1 MLFDVRPKEDRR
13 DLYDRERELSELRE
27 SIERGVWSAVYG
39 VRRVGKTSVANVAV
53 NDPRYIAVKVNLVR
67 LYDPKRRRYS
77 RSDFVGVFLEGVNDA
92 VRRYTLGGRVV
103 RFISNVLG
111 IDEESFLEFNVV
123 KIRARLRR
131 FRDQDVNSVIRELD
145 QLAKDNGK
153 RLVIVLDEAQELMK
167 VNGLN
172 LPSILHDVYDYCRN
186 TVIIFAGSMI
196 GLMEGMLK
204 GLEYDKPFFGRL
216 IRRIRVDRFTEDQS
230 RDFLR
235 RGFEE
240 EGIRVGED
248 VIDDAVRRF
257 DGIVG
262 WLTFFGAEYSFR
274 VKHGES
280 VNLDEIERM
289 AINEVREEFK
299 SFLVNSQSPERY
311 SAVVIALDR
320 LGGRGTLGEV
330 TKVVNELI
338 GEVPEPRVYEILNR
352 LVNMGFIE
360 KVNDEYVLP
369 RDTPN
374 RKGMLMASK
383 EVINQR

>member
-1 MLFDVRPKEDRR
+1 
-13 DLYDRERELSELRE
+13 
-27 SIERGVWSAVYG
+27 
-39 VRRVGKTSVANVAV
+39 
-53 NDPRYIAVKVNLVR
+53 
-67 LYDPKRRRYS
+67 
-77 RSDFVGVFLEGVNDA
+77 
-92 VRRYTLGGRVV
+92 
-103 RFISNVLG
+103 
-111 IDEESFLEFNVV
+111 
-123 KIRARLRR
+123 
-131 FRDQDVNSVIRELD
+131 
-145 QLAKDNGK
+145 
-153 RLVIVLDEAQELMK
+153 
-167 VNGLN
+167 
-172 LPSILHDVYDYCRN
+172 
-186 TVIIFAGSMI
+186 
-196 GLMEGMLK
+196 
-204 GLEYDKPFFGRL
+204 
-216 IRRIRVDRFTEDQS
+216 
-230 RDFLR
+230 LR

-330 TKVVNELI
+330 SKVVNELI

-360 KVNDEYVLP
+360 KIDDEYILP

-374 RKGMLMASK
+374 RKGMLMASR
-383 EVINQR
+383 EVINRR